1 MKKKPARSLP
11 NIIWKCFRQI
21 FNQEKWSGKLLEA
34 SDPVFSTKKLK
45 IAMDS
50 MDKRMKREE
59 GGSKWP
65 TKQSNHSQT
74 SKQRQPTTFQWT
86 ETVGDVPGSLWP
98 SFGKSKNL
106 AILECENGLFN
117 FVWDFLKIYSW
128 IKLFCAILPNM
139 MAKSGQKDRTQKITQ
154 QKLPFEISALLA

>member
-1 MKKKPARSLP
+1 MNQNQLQTLP
-11 NIIWKCFRQI
+11 NIKEKHSRQLP
-21 FNQEKWSGKLLEA
+21 NQQKWPDDLPEA
-34 SDPVFSTKKLK
+34 SDPVVSTKNLK

-50 MDKRMKREE
+50 MDKFMKRGE
-59 GGSKWP
+59 GASEWP
-65 TKQSNHSQT
+65 KKQSNHSQT

-117 FVWDFLKIYSW
+117 FVWDFWKIYSW
-128 IKLFCAILPNM
+128 IKLSCAILPNI
-139 MAKSGQKDRTQKITQ
+139 MAKPGQKDRTQKITQ